1 MFSSSP
7 PLVPLFARFPA
18 PTVDS
23 ASCENCL
30 LTIAPFDGYP
40 QDVWEDH
47 LESGVTERYFALQS
61 AGGDRNPPGPRHTN
75 PADYLRQAAQF
86 VRNLH
91 HKHLRSRFHRRAKP
105 LRRKR
110 PRPFR
115 TLPRPGNGRRPGR
128 DSEGAPR

>member
-40 QDVWEDH
+40 EDVGKTTWSPVPPNGISLCNPLAAIE
-47 LESGVTERYFALQS
+47 TRR
-61 AGGDRNPPGPRHTN
+61 DRGTRI
-75 PADYLRQAAQF
+75 LRTICG
-86 VRNLH
+86 
-91 HKHLRSRFHRRAKP
+91 
-105 LRRKR
+105 R
-110 PRPFR
+110 PRS
-115 TLPRPGNGRRPGR
+115 L
-128 DSEGAPR
+128 